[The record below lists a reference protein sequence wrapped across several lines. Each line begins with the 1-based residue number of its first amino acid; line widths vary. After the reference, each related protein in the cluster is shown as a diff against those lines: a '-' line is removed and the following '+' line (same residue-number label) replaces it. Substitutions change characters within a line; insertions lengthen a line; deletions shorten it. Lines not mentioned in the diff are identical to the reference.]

1 MADLVGCRIV
11 VSGRVQGVWFRE
23 TVRRSA
29 ERHGV
34 AGFLRNLPDGTVE
47 ALFEGRPAEVHSL
60 IEVCRRGPSDARVDR
75 IVVREEPL
83 RGLHAFEVL

>member
-1 MADLVGCRIV
+1 MADLVGCRVV

-29 ERHGV
+29 ERHDV
-34 AGFLRNLPDGTVE
+34 AGFVRNLPDGTVE
-47 ALFEGRPAEVHSL
+47 ALFEGPPAEVRSM
-60 IEVCRRGPSDARVDR
+60 IEVCRRGPPSARVDG

-83 RGLHAFEVL
+83 RGLRAFEVL